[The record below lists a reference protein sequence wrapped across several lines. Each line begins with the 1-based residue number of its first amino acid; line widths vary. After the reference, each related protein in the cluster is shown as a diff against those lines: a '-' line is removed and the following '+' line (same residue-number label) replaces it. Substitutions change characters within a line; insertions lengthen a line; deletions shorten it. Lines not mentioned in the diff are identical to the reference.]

1 MKLNLLTLWFSVNM
15 LSVILAVSAIEQDS
29 VTILQ
34 GFIWACVSLVS
45 IALVIR
51 PINRLIEKEEA
62 EKQANRKGV
71 AYKTNEKRTNH
82 ITKRE
87 NAVYKLK
94 GEMKDEIIRNKTK
107 QLSGN

>member
-71 AYKTNEKRTNH
+71 GKT
-82 ITKRE
+82 
-87 NAVYKLK
+87 LK
-94 GEMKDEIIRNKTK
+94 ASERGMFACKFCQMKK
-107 QLSGN
+107 